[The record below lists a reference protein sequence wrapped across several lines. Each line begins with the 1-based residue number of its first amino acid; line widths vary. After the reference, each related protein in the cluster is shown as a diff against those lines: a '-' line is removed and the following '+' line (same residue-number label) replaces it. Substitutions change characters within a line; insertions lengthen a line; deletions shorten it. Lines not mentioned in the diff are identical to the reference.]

1 MAGTPQAIA
10 AAADRGG
17 LAVTIDLCL
26 TADPET
32 PLTTLL
38 HPFDFY
44 DLALAFEDAGLAI
57 KWDQVLA
64 LETCGQVQEL
74 MACAV

>member
-1 MAGTPQAIA
+1 MT
-10 AAADRGG
+10 
-17 LAVTIDLCL
+17 LTLCL

-32 PLTTLL
+32 RLTTLL

-44 DLALAFEDAGLAI
+44 DLALAFEDDGLAI

-74 MACAV
+74 MGECVN

>member
-1 MAGTPQAIA
+1 M
-10 AAADRGG
+10 
-17 LAVTIDLCL
+17 TIDICMNQP
-26 TADPET
+26 ADT
-32 PLTTLL
+32 PLRDLL

-44 DLALAFEDAGLAI
+44 DLALAFEDAGINL

-74 MACAV
+74 LGEMV